1 MITTKLIH
9 GEYLSTV
16 IRPKLFFVFFFFLNI
31 KSKLAGWYRGINHGA
46 RNSKQ
51 SFLTYQALAITER
64 YQRIGLI
71 FYVSGVMTV
80 KLVSSNLIAF
90 LDYQPRRCKIR
101 VFGENKTQFF
111 PVECRYL

>member
-1 MITTKLIH
+1 MNGFNEIM
-9 GEYLSTV
+9 
-16 IRPKLFFVFFFFLNI
+16 
-31 KSKLAGWYRGINHGA
+31 
-46 RNSKQ
+46 NSIF
-51 SFLTYQALAITER
+51 SLDETSQALAIAER

-111 PVECRYL
+111 SRRMSVSLSAEVSPRSYRCVVQCVSRIVLIYSPRAK